1 MNVTMETGESATY
14 KFVLTRVSDYPIGLL
29 QADYTLSRVK
39 INSHP
44 SPNPHGYSQL
54 LDPSD

>member
-14 KFVLTRVSDYPIGLL
+14 KFVLTRVSANPIGLL
-29 QADYTLSRVK
+29 QADPLSRVK
-39 INSHP
+39 INSRP
-44 SPNPHGYSQL
+44 SPDPHGYSQL

>member
-14 KFVLTRVSDYPIGLL
+14 KFVLTRVSANPIRLL
-29 QADYTLSRVK
+29 QADGLSRVK
-39 INSHP
+39 INSRP
-44 SPNPHGYSQL
+44 SPDPHGYSQL